1 MTLKLL
7 TSILSNLMTLKQLSS
22 NLLLNNA
29 LILQKIKK
37 IKQKFMNYFDSSEPP
52 LITFINL
59 ENIVMQLTALITR

>member
-1 MTLKLL
+1 M
-7 TSILSNLMTLKQLSS
+7 ILKQLSS

-29 LILQKIKK
+29 LILQKIEK

-59 ENIVMQLTALITR
+59 ENIVTQLTALITR